1 MVVQNLTDTPF
12 TDVMS
17 NDKHPG
23 IGTPGETVAVAN
35 CGQSIYPHS
44 LVEA

>member
-1 MVVQNLTDTPF
+1 MVVQNLTVRPF

-17 NDKHPG
+17 NDKYPSS
-23 IGTPGETVAVAN
+23 ETVAFAN

-44 LVEA
+44 LAEA